1 MSAKGR
7 KKYTHL
13 KRLGRILSWTI
24 NYTETAQKQLQKL
37 DKKTARRN
45 RIADYRIIVDIQD
58 SVLCVLV
65 LNLGNRREIYR
76 KK

>member
-1 MSAKGR
+1 M
-7 KKYTHL
+7 
-13 KRLGRILSWTI
+13 SWTI